1 MKRAL
6 PNDKPLGEPKQKFED
21 TFSAAP
27 VLLEHFREMLL
38 AGAKQE
44 KEVDWGPP
52 QGKEL
57 L

>member
-6 PNDKPLGEPKQKFED
+6 PNDKPLWEPKQKFED